1 MSLYEKLLDL
11 DSSVRALSQGVN
23 ALGLMADGLDQVLDP
38 YADGFHALFACMV
51 DADRKVREQVR
62 DCLETI

>member
-1 MSLYEKLLDL
+1 MGLHEKLLDL

-23 ALGLMADGLDQVLDP
+23 ALGLMADGLDQVMDP
-38 YADGFHALFACMV
+38 YADGFHTLYACLE